1 MKNLAFLKT
10 YDKCCLSFIHCYLMH
25 KYNLIL
31 HGKKNKLKILHLITY
46 YKYCT
51 GKRKKEA
58 IIHVYKLCCEHRR
71 LLCFKNTVDR
81 GLTLQDKK
89 IQRPCPRKK
98 GCESNESIAN
108 CMKIR
113 EDIYRFP
120 GFAYSGFIANA
131 S

>member
-1 MKNLAFLKT
+1 M
-10 YDKCCLSFIHCYLMH
+10 LSQFCYLMH
-25 KYNLIL
+25 KYNLVL

-58 IIHVYKLCCEHRR
+58 RIHVYKLCCEHRR

-89 IQRPCPRKK
+89 SSGLVQEK
-98 GCESNESIAN
+98 GVVKAMN
-108 CMKIR
+108 
-113 EDIYRFP
+113 P
-120 GFAYSGFIANA
+120 
-131 S
+131 